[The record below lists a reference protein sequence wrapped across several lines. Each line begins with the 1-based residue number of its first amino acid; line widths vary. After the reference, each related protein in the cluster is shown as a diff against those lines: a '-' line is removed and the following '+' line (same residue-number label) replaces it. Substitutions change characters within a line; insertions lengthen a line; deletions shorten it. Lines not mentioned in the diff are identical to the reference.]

1 MTIWKVSMGPHDN
14 GWNGLMQI
22 FCPTKK
28 IALKVKAKL
37 KKDFKNGKHPAGFH
51 DNGCENGIFDFLKI
65 TKVDL
70 GNVGTMGRKEL
81 ACLALYIGMGGNT
94 YAGVAGGVV
103 GENNWQEILEA
114 PDCSPPPAKKK
125 TAAQKEQEAIEK
137 RGADN
142 LAKMFRF

>member
-51 DNGCENGIFDFLKI
+51 DNGCENGIFKVLKI
-65 TKVDL
+65 KKVDL

-94 YAGVAGGVV
+94 YASDGGVI
-103 GENNWQEILEA
+103 GENDWQEILEA
-114 PDCSPPPAKKK
+114 PAEK

-137 RGADN
+137 SGADN